1 MAASKIIAHVS
12 DRMGELKAR
21 TLASLQK
28 AGRPRVVAQTVFITA
43 ARACGLQATRNI
55 VSDMTAV
62 KPLIRAMV
70 TDGSLVFHHIEGGT
84 SYYIIPSVD
93 GMTGNTAHA
102 PGNASF
108 EVDPRHIG
116 EDCLHLQAGRLIAS
130 RVWRVNVQRLEEAR
144 NRHANGYLFND
155 FKWVKTPAEDD
166 AAFVSQGQQI
176 AAVSAIVESV
186 GVSVAFDAFCD
197 DRGRFYVRGGY
208 ASPYM
213 GKLGRWLYT
222 ADDEVTLDHRTSF
235 AQNFALLTGDAMGQH
250 CGVGTAEDCDFW
262 RGLLAPYGVDI
273 APHSLHRD
281 ACKSYGMPLFYGAGQ
296 SLAAERRDA
305 LLKQAV
311 SAGEIE
317 QPQADA
323 IAEALDAVGEKL
335 KGFQELTR
343 SFAQSFVEW
352 GEDPYWVTPS
362 GFRAEKRY
370 RFHKTIV
377 WNSGEN
383 DSTWAYPKSM
393 TLKVKTG
400 TICTQPK
407 DESDKSVLVATT
419 ANILQSLDAA
429 LMAKVI
435 VSFKQETG
443 VTLFPLHDSYTV
455 PKELAP
461 ALTACVI
468 QAMRELAD
476 SEEMKALRREL
487 NLPPVKVITG
497 KARPSDQMRNLDLRA
512 MNPLDEE

>member
-1 MAASKIIAHVS
+1 MATSKIIAHVS
-12 DRMGELKAR
+12 ARMEELKAE
-21 TLASLQK
+21 TLRRLQK

-62 KPLIRAMV
+62 KPLVRAMV
-70 TDGSLVFHHIEGGT
+70 ADGSLVFHHVEGGT
-84 SYYIIPSVD
+84 SYYTIPSVD
-93 GMTGNTAHA
+93 GMTGNTAHQA
-102 PGNASF
+102 GGASF

-130 RVWRVNVQRLEEAR
+130 RVWRVNMSRLEIAR
-144 NRHANGYLFND
+144 AQHEQGFAFND
-155 FKWVKTPAEDD
+155 GKWVVANPSDD
-166 AAFVSQGQQI
+166 SYKQQGLQI
-176 AAVSAIVESV
+176 AAVSAIVESI
-186 GVSVAFDAFCD
+186 GVNVAFDAFCD

-262 RGLLAPYGVDI
+262 RGLLAPYGVNI

-281 ACKSYGMPLFYGAGQ
+281 ACKAYGMPLFYGAGQ

-311 SAGEIE
+311 SAGEID
-317 QPQADA
+317 QTQADA

-335 KGFQELTR
+335 KSFQELTR
-343 SFAQSFVEW
+343 SFAQSFVDW
-352 GEDPYWVTPS
+352 GEDPYWTTPS
-362 GFRAEKRY
+362 GFKAEKRY
-370 RFHKTIV
+370 RTHKVIV

-383 DSTWAYPKSM
+383 DCTWYCPKSM

-461 ALTACVI
+461 ALTTCVI

-476 SEEMKALRREL
+476 SDEMKALRREL

>member
-1 MAASKIIAHVS
+1 MTSKIIVHVQA
-12 DRMGELKAR
+12 RMDELKAE
-21 TLASLQK
+21 TLRRLQK

-62 KPLIRAMV
+62 KPLVRAMV
-70 TDGSLVFHHIEGGT
+70 ADGSLVFHHVEGGT
-84 SYYIIPSVD
+84 SYYTIPSVD
-93 GMTGNTAHA
+93 GMTGNTAHT

-108 EVDPRHIG
+108 EIDPRHIG
-116 EDCLHLQAGRLIAS
+116 EDCLHLQAGKLIAS
-130 RVWRVNVQRLEEAR
+130 RVWRVNTRRLEEAR
-144 NRHANGYLFND
+144 DKHANGFVFND
-155 FKWVKTPAEDD
+155 FKWVKCPDENDT
-166 AAFVSQGQQI
+166 AFIAQRQQI
-176 AAVSAIVESV
+176 AAISAICEQH
-186 GVSVAFDAFCD
+186 GGKVAFDAFCD

-235 AQNFALLTGDAMGQH
+235 AQNFALLTGDAMGKH

-262 RGLLAPYGVDI
+262 HGLLAPYGVNI

-281 ACKSYGMPLFYGAGQ
+281 ACKAYGMPLFYGAGQ
-296 SLAAERRDA
+296 SLAAERRDT

-311 SAGEIE
+311 SAGEID
-317 QPQADA
+317 QTQADA

-335 KGFQELTR
+335 KSFQELTR
-343 SFAQSFVEW
+343 SFAQSFVDW
-352 GEDPYWVTPS
+352 GEDPYWTTPS

-370 RFHKTIV
+370 RTHKAIV

-383 DSTWAYPKSM
+383 DCTWYCPKSM

-429 LMAKVI
+429 IMADVI
-435 VSFKQETG
+435 CSFHEQTG
-443 VTLFPLHDSYTV
+443 LVLFPLHDSYTV
-455 PKELAP
+455 PREHADTLRQ
-461 ALTACVI
+461 CVI
-468 QAMRELAD
+468 DAMRRLAD
-476 SEEMKALRREL
+476 SDEVKALRREL

-497 KARPSDQMRNLDLRA
+497 KARPSDQMRNLDLRQ

>member
-1 MAASKIIAHVS
+1 MATSKIIAHVS
-12 DRMGELKAR
+12 ARMEELKAE
-21 TLASLQK
+21 TLRRLQK

-62 KPLIRAMV
+62 KPLVRAMV
-70 TDGSLVFHHIEGGT
+70 ADGSLVFHHVEGGT
-84 SYYIIPSVD
+84 SYYTIPSVD
-93 GMTGNTAHA
+93 GMTGNTAHT
-102 PGNASF
+102 PGEATF

-116 EDCLHLQAGRLIAS
+116 EGCLHLQTGRLIAS
-130 RVWRVNVQRLEEAR
+130 RVWRVNTRRLEEAKDK
-144 NRHANGYLFND
+144 NANGYVFDD
-155 FKWVKTPAEDD
+155 FKWVKAPTEDD
-166 AAFVSQGQQI
+166 TAFIAQRQQI
-176 AAVSAIVESV
+176 AAISAIVESI
-186 GVSVAFDAFCD
+186 GVNVAFDAFCD

-222 ADDEVTLDHRTSF
+222 ADDECTLDHRTSF
-235 AQNFALLTGDAMGQH
+235 AQNFALLTGDSMGKH

-262 RGLLAPYGVDI
+262 HGLLAPYGVNI

-281 ACKSYGMPLFYGAGQ
+281 ACKAFGMPLFYGAGQ
-296 SLAAERRDA
+296 SLAAERRDT

-311 SAGEIE
+311 SAEEIN

-343 SFAQSFVEW
+343 SFAQSFVDW
-352 GEDPYWVTPS
+352 GEDPYWTTPS
-362 GFRAEKRY
+362 GFKAEKRY
-370 RFHKTIV
+370 RTHKSIV

-383 DSTWAYPKSM
+383 DCTWYCPKSM

-407 DESDKSVLVATT
+407 DEADKSVLVATT

-461 ALTACVI
+461 TLTTCVI

-497 KARPSDQMRNLDLRA
+497 KARPSDQMRNLDLRQ

>member
-1 MAASKIIAHVS
+1 MAKSKIIAHVEA
-12 DRMGELKAR
+12 RMEELKAE
-21 TLASLQK
+21 TLRRLQK
-28 AGRPRVVAQTVFITA
+28 AGRPRVVAQTVFITV
-43 ARACGLQATRNI
+43 ARVCGLQATRNI
-55 VSDMTAV
+55 ISDMTAV

-70 TDGSLVFHHIEGGT
+70 ADGSLAFHHVEGGT
-84 SYYIIPSVD
+84 SYYTIPSVD
-93 GMTGNTAHA
+93 GMTGNTAHQA
-102 PGNASF
+102 GSATF
-108 EVDPRHIG
+108 EVDQKHIA

-130 RVWRVNVQRLEEAR
+130 RVWRINTRRLEEAR
-144 NRHANGYLFND
+144 DKHANGYMFDD
-155 FKWVKTPAEDD
+155 FKWVKTPDENDT
-166 AAFVSQGQQI
+166 AFIAQRQQI
-176 AAVSAIVESV
+176 AAISAIVESI
-186 GVSVAFDAFCD
+186 GVNVAFDAFCD

-262 RGLLAPYGVDI
+262 HGLLAPYGVNI

-281 ACKSYGMPLFYGAGQ
+281 ACKAYGMPLFYGAGQ
-296 SLAAERRDA
+296 SLAAQRRDA

-311 SAGEIE
+311 SAGEID

-335 KGFQELTR
+335 KGFQEMTR
-343 SFAQSFVEW
+343 DFAQSFVDW
-352 GEDPYWVTPS
+352 GEDPHWTTPS

-370 RFHKTIV
+370 RTHKSIV

-383 DSTWAYPKSM
+383 DCTWYCPKSM
-393 TLKVKTG
+393 TVKVKTG
-400 TICTQPK
+400 VICTQPK
-407 DESDKSVLVATT
+407 DEADKSVLVATT

-461 ALTACVI
+461 TLTACVI

-476 SEEMKALRREL
+476 SDEMKALRREL

-497 KARPSDQMRNLDLRA
+497 KARPSDQMRNLDLRQ

>member
-1 MAASKIIAHVS
+1 MATSKIIAHVS
-12 DRMGELKAR
+12 ARMEELKAR

-43 ARACGLQATRNI
+43 ARACGMQATRNI

-62 KPLIRAMV
+62 KPLVRAMV
-70 TDGSLVFHHIEGGT
+70 ADGSLVFHHVEGGT
-84 SYYIIPSVD
+84 SYYTIPSVD
-93 GMTGNTAHA
+93 GMTGNTAHQA
-102 PGNASF
+102 GAASF

-130 RVWRVNVQRLEEAR
+130 RVWRVNMSRLEIAR
-144 NRHANGYLFND
+144 AQHEQGFAFNAG
-155 FKWVKTPAEDD
+155 KWVVANPSDD
-166 AAFVSQGQQI
+166 SYKQQGLQI
-176 AAVSAIVESV
+176 AAISAIVDSI
-186 GVSVAFDAFCD
+186 GVNVSFDAFCD

-262 RGLLAPYGVDI
+262 HGLLAPYGVNI

-281 ACKSYGMPLFYGAGQ
+281 ACKAYGMPLFYGAGQ

-311 SAGEIE
+311 SAGEID
-317 QPQADA
+317 QTQADA

-335 KGFQELTR
+335 KSFQELTR
-343 SFAQSFVEW
+343 SFAQSFVDW
-352 GEDPYWVTPS
+352 GEDPYWTTPS

-370 RFHKTIV
+370 RTHKAIV

-383 DSTWAYPKSM
+383 DCTWYCPKSM

-407 DESDKSVLVATT
+407 DEADKSVLVATT

-461 ALTACVI
+461 ALTTCVI

-476 SEEMKALRREL
+476 SDEMKALRREL

-497 KARPSDQMRNLDLRA
+497 KARPSSSMRNLDLRE

>member
-1 MAASKIIAHVS
+1 MATSKIIAHVS
-12 DRMGELKAR
+12 ARMEELKAE
-21 TLASLQK
+21 TLRRLQK
-28 AGRPRVVAQTVFITA
+28 AGRPRVVAQTVLITA

-62 KPLIRAMV
+62 KPLVRAMV
-70 TDGSLVFHHIEGGT
+70 ADGSLVFHHVEGGT
-84 SYYIIPSVD
+84 SYYTVPSVD

-102 PGNASF
+102 PGEASF
-108 EVDPRHIG
+108 EVTPRHIG
-116 EDCLHLQAGRLIAS
+116 EDCLHSQAGRLIAA
-130 RVWRVNVQRLEEAR
+130 RVWRVNVSRLEVAR
-144 NRHANGYLFND
+144 AQHEQGFAFNNG
-155 FKWVKTPAEDD
+155 KWVVANPSDD
-166 AAFVSQGQQI
+166 SYEQQGLQI
-176 AAVSAIVESV
+176 AAISAICEQY
-186 GVSVAFDAFCD
+186 GGKVAFDAFCD

-235 AQNFALLTGDAMGQH
+235 AQNFALLTGDSMGKY

-273 APHSLHRD
+273 APHSKHRE
-281 ACKSYGMPLFYGAGQ
+281 ACKAFGMPLFYGAGQ

-311 SAGEIE
+311 SAGEID

-323 IAEALDAVGEKL
+323 IAEALDAVGERL
-335 KGFQELTR
+335 KGFQSLTR
-343 SFAQSFVEW
+343 SFAQSFVDW
-352 GEDPYWVTPS
+352 GEDPHWVTPS
-362 GFRAEKRY
+362 GFRAEKCY
-370 RFHKTIV
+370 RTHKSII

-383 DSTWAYPKSM
+383 EAWAYPKSM
-393 TLKVKTG
+393 TVKVKTRV
-400 TICTQPK
+400 ICTDVK
-407 DESDKSVLVATT
+407 DEADKSVLVATT

-461 ALTACVI
+461 ALTTCAV

-497 KARPSDQMRNLDLRA
+497 KARPSDQMRNLDLRE

>member
-1 MAASKIIAHVS
+1 MATSKIIAHVEA
-12 DRMGELKAR
+12 RMEELKAR

-28 AGRPRVVAQTVFITA
+28 AGRPRVVAQTVFIA
-43 ARACGLQATRNI
+43 ATRACGLQATRNI

-62 KPLIRAMV
+62 KPLVRAMV
-70 TDGSLVFHHIEGGT
+70 ADGSLVFHHVEGGT
-84 SYYIIPSVD
+84 SYYTIPSVD
-93 GMTGNTAHA
+93 GMTGNTAHT
-102 PGNASF
+102 PGEATF
-108 EVDPRHIG
+108 EVDPRHI
-116 EDCLHLQAGRLIAS
+116 EQDCLHLQAGKLIAS
-130 RVWRVNVQRLEEAR
+130 RVWRVNVRRLEEAKDR
-144 NRHANGYLFND
+144 NANGYVFND
-155 FKWVKTPAEDD
+155 FKWEKAPAADD
-166 AAFVSQGQQI
+166 AAFIAQRQQI
-176 AAVSAIVESV
+176 AAVSAIVESI
-186 GVSVAFDAFCD
+186 GVNVAFDAFCD

-235 AQNFALLTGDAMGQH
+235 AQNYSLLTGDAMGRH
-250 CGVGTAEDCDFW
+250 CGVGTADECDFW
-262 RGLLAPYGVDI
+262 AGMLAQYGVTVL
-273 APHSLHRD
+273 PHSKHRE
-281 ACKSYGMPLFYGAGQ
+281 ACKAFGMPLFYGAGQ

-311 SAGEIE
+311 SAGEIDDE
-317 QPQADA
+317 QAKA

-335 KGFQELTR
+335 KGFQESTR
-343 SFAQSFVEW
+343 TFAQSFVDW
-352 GEDPYWVTPS
+352 GEDPYWTTPS
-362 GFRAEKRY
+362 GFKACKKY
-370 RFHKTIV
+370 RTHKSVV

-383 DSTWAYPKSM
+383 DCTWYCPKSM
-393 TLKVKTG
+393 TVKVKTG
-400 TICTQPK
+400 VICTQPK
-407 DESDKSVLVATT
+407 DEADKSVLVATT

-435 VSFKQETG
+435 VAFKQETG

-461 ALTACVI
+461 ALTACVV

-476 SEEMKALRREL
+476 SEEIKALRREL

-497 KARPSDQMRNLDLRA
+497 KARPSDQMRNLDLRQ

>member
-1 MAASKIIAHVS
+1 MSKSKIIAHVEA
-12 DRMGELKAR
+12 RMEELKAR
-21 TLASLQK
+21 TLDSLKK
-28 AGRPRVVAQTVFITA
+28 AGRPRVPAQTVFMHA
-43 ARACGLQATRNI
+43 SRASWLGCTRAI
-55 VSDMTAV
+55 VSDFTQV
-62 KPLIRAMV
+62 KPIIRSMV
-70 TDGSLVFHHIEGGT
+70 AGGMLEFHHVENGT
-84 SYYIIPSVD
+84 SFYTIPSMD
-93 GMTGNTAHA
+93 PATGNTAHA
-102 PGNASF
+102 PGEAVF
-108 EVDPRHIG
+108 DVDEHHIP
-116 EDCLHLQAGRLIAS
+116 EPCLHSQAGALIAS
-130 RVWRVNVQRLEEAR
+130 RIWRVNMSRLEIAR
-144 NRHANGYLFND
+144 AQHEQGFAFND
-155 FKWVKTPAEDD
+155 GKWVAANPSDD
-166 AAFVSQGQQI
+166 SYKQQGLQI
-176 AAVSAIVESV
+176 AAIAAICEQY
-186 GVSVAFDAFCD
+186 GGKVAFDAFCD

-222 ADDEVTLDHRTSF
+222 ADDECTLDHRTSF
-235 AQNFALLTGDAMGQH
+235 AQNFALLTGDAMGKH

-262 RGLLAPYGVDI
+262 GGLLAPYGVDI
-273 APHSLHRD
+273 APHSKHRD

-311 SAGEIE
+311 SAGEID

-343 SFAQSFVEW
+343 SFAQSFVDW

-370 RFHKTIV
+370 RTHKVVV

-383 DSTWAYPKSM
+383 EAWAYPKSM

-407 DESDKSVLVATT
+407 DEADKSVLVATT

-443 VTLFPLHDSYTV
+443 VILFPLHDSYTV

-461 ALTACVI
+461 ALTTCVI

-497 KARPSDQMRNLDLRA
+497 KARPSDQMRNLDLRE
-512 MNPLDEE
+512 MNPLDVE

>member
-1 MAASKIIAHVS
+1 MTSKIIAHVQA
-12 DRMGELKAR
+12 RMEGLKAE
-21 TLASLQK
+21 TLRRLQK

-55 VSDMTAV
+55 VSDMTAA

-70 TDGSLVFHHIEGGT
+70 ADGSLVFHHVEGGT
-84 SYYIIPSVD
+84 SYYTIPSVD
-93 GMTGNTAHA
+93 GMTGNTAHT
-102 PGNASF
+102 PGEATF
-108 EVDPRHIG
+108 EVDPRHI
-116 EDCLHLQAGRLIAS
+116 EQDCLHLQAGKLIAS
-130 RVWRVNVQRLEEAR
+130 RVWRVNVRRLEEAR
-144 NRHANGYLFND
+144 DRNANGYVFND
-155 FKWVKTPAEDD
+155 FKWEKAPAEDD
-166 AAFVSQGQQI
+166 AAFIAQRQQI
-176 AAVSAIVESV
+176 AAISAIVESI
-186 GVSVAFDAFCD
+186 GISVSFDAFCD

-222 ADDEVTLDHRTSF
+222 AEDEVTLDHRTSF
-235 AQNFALLTGDAMGQH
+235 AQNFALLTGDAMGKH

-262 RGLLAPYGVDI
+262 HGLLAPYGVDI

-281 ACKSYGMPLFYGAGQ
+281 ACKAYGMPLFYGAGQ

-305 LLKQAV
+305 LLRQAV
-311 SAGEIE
+311 SAGEIDDG
-317 QPQADA
+317 QAKA

-352 GEDPYWVTPS
+352 GEDPYWTTPS
-362 GFRAEKRY
+362 GFKACKKY
-370 RFHKTIV
+370 RTHKTIV

-383 DSTWAYPKSM
+383 DCTWYCPKSM
-393 TLKVKTG
+393 TVKVKTG
-400 TICTQPK
+400 VICTSPK
-407 DESDKSVLVATT
+407 DEADKSVLVATT

-497 KARPSDQMRNLDLRA
+497 KARPSDQMRNLDLRQ

>member
-1 MAASKIIAHVS
+1 MAKSKIIANVEA
-12 DRMGELKAR
+12 RMEELKAE
-21 TLASLQK
+21 TLRRLQK

-43 ARACGLQATRNI
+43 ARACGLKATRNI
-55 VSDMTAV
+55 VADLTAV
-62 KPLIRAMV
+62 KSLIRAMV
-70 TDGSLVFHHIEGGT
+70 ADGSLVFHHVEGGT
-84 SYYIIPSVD
+84 SYYTIPSVD
-93 GMTGNTAHA
+93 GMTGNAAHQA
-102 PGNASF
+102 GGAAF

-116 EDCLHLQAGRLIAS
+116 EDCLHLQAGKLIAA
-130 RVWRVNVQRLEEAR
+130 RVWRINVRRLEEAKDR
-144 NRHANGYLFND
+144 NANGYAFDD
-155 FKWVKTPAEDD
+155 FKWVKATAEDD
-166 AAFVSQGQQI
+166 TAFVAQRQQI
-176 AAVSAIVESV
+176 AAVSAINDSI
-186 GVSVAFDAFCD
+186 GVNVSFDAFCD

-222 ADDEVTLDHRTSF
+222 ADDECTLDHRTSF
-235 AQNFALLTGDAMGQH
+235 AQNFALLTGDSMGKY

-262 RGLLAPYGVDI
+262 KGLLAPYGVDI

-281 ACKSYGMPLFYGAGQ
+281 ACKAFGMPLFYGAGQ

-305 LLKQAV
+305 LLKRAV
-311 SAGEIE
+311 SEGEVDDE
-317 QPQADA
+317 QAKA

-343 SFAQSFVEW
+343 AFAQSFVDW
-352 GEDPYWVTPS
+352 GNDPYWVTPS

-370 RFHKTIV
+370 RTHKTIV

-383 DSTWAYPKSM
+383 DCTWAYPKSM

-400 TICTQPK
+400 VICTQPK
-407 DESDKSVLVATT
+407 DEADKSVLVATT
-419 ANILQSLDAA
+419 ANVLQSLDAA

-435 VSFKQETG
+435 VSFKQEAG
-443 VTLFPLHDSYTV
+443 ITLFPLHDSYTV

-461 ALTACVI
+461 ALTACVV

-476 SEEMKALRREL
+476 SDEMKALRREL

-497 KARPSDQMRNLDLRA
+497 RAKPSDQMRNLDLRQ